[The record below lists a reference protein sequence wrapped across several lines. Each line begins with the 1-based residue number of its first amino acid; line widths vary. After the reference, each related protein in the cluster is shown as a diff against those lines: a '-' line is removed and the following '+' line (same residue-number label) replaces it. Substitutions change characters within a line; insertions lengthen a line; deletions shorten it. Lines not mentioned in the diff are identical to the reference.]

1 MTATPLRRRTVLA
14 GAGLSAL
21 TMSTAGCGGEQ
32 TGSRDTL
39 ELWLPGPQGNVGI
52 QHELEFYQKLLE
64 PFIEEH
70 GVQVAL
76 SLTPWESYEEK
87 YLTGVSSGTGPDVGY
102 MYTEMMGDYVQAEA
116 IVPLDEHLS
125 QDARDR
131 MLYLDEGTFD
141 GRQYAVPYVVGNARG
156 IWVNPA
162 LLDQVGIDELP
173 STWEEFTEA
182 AAKVQRDLGV
192 AGVVMAWGNQAR
204 GMMNESFFPFLWQAG
219 GEIFTEDGSST
230 AFNSAAGIEAA
241 AFLRGLLDAGA
252 MPGTSSGLDGDDT
265 EAMFLEGRAAFATG
279 ATGQMALFSE
289 ELEEVE
295 FIDSLAQETRATFV
309 ANDALIL
316 TEKCPDKELGTA
328 LIEFLTA
335 GENME
340 RFHAEVRASPP
351 VATDEEPDPDDPF
364 KDTYAE
370 TDMLRGLPIMPQGN
384 ATYNALYENL
394 QQLVMGRK
402 TPEQALAHAAAAG
415 DAALAAGA

>member
-21 TMSTAGCGGEQ
+21 AVASGCGGEQ
-32 TGSRDTL
+32 AGSGREI
-39 ELWLPGPQGNVGI
+39 ELWLPGPQGTVGI
-52 QHELEFYQKLLE
+52 QHELEFYQNLLE
-64 PFIEEH
+64 PFMEEH
-70 GVQVAL
+70 GIQVAL

-116 IVPLDEHLS
+116 IVPVDEYLS
-125 QDARDR
+125 PSARER

-141 GRQYAVPYVVGNARG
+141 GHQYGVPYVVGNARG
-156 IWVNPA
+156 IWANTA
-162 LLDQVGIDELP
+162 LLDRAGIDDLP
-173 STWEEFTEA
+173 ATWEEFTDA
-182 AAKVQRDLGV
+182 AAKVQRDLDV

-230 AFNSAAGIEAA
+230 AFNSPAGAEAA
-241 AFLRGLLDAGA
+241 IFLRELLDVGA
-252 MPGTSSGLDGDDT
+252 MPGYSSGLDGDDT
-265 EAMFLEGRAAFATG
+265 EAMFLEGRAAFAPG
-279 ATGQMALFSE
+279 ATGQLGLCGE
-289 ELEEVE
+289 ELAEFE
-295 FIDSLAQETRATFV
+295 FIDSLARETRATFV

-335 GENME
+335 GDNME
-340 RFHAEVRASPP
+340 RFHTEVRASPP
-351 VATDEEPDPDDPF
+351 IATDEEPDPDDPF

-402 TPEQALAHAAAAG
+402 TPEQALSHAAAAG